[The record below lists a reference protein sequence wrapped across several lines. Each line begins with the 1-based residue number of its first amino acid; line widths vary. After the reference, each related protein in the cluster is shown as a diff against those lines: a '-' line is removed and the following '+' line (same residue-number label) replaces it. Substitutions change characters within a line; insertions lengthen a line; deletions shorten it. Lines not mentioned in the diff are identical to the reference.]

1 MSLSTASDRKTPL
14 LNRNT
19 GPAGLFP
26 PQGHPNTTLLGFRVF
41 FGVEQLEADSLSIGR
56 IFAGSAVALGL
67 EAQIAAWRLRLQPG
81 GSDCSLEAQIES
93 LGFIPG
99 G

>member
-1 MSLSTASDRKTPL
+1 MSSRKSARPQSPTL
-14 LNRNT
+14 VWGGHRVGDCLNRALHRLGNSH
-19 GPAGLFP
+19 PKI
-26 PQGHPNTTLLGFRVF
+26 HPNTTLLGFRVF

-81 GSDCSLEAQIES
+81 GSD
-93 LGFIPG
+93 
-99 G
+99 